1 MIPYFSQPDLRVG
14 PLTIHAFGVLV
25 ACAVLVGA
33 EIVRRRAAVQG
44 VSDGA
49 IQRFL
54 SWVLVG
60 GFVGAHLVDRLIYF
74 PRETLAD
81 PLSLLRFWESLS
93 SFGGFVGGSLGAA
106 LFLRR
111 HTARG
116 SAWLY
121 IDSFAYAFPFGWIL
135 GRAGCFVAY
144 DHPGRATTF
153 VLGQAYKDG
162 VVRHNLGLDE
172 AIYTVLIA
180 VLFFVLG
187 RRPSPPG
194 FFLAGGG
201 LSETHR
207 RSLLRP
213 DARTVWLCRVAAG
226 RRRDPGAW
234 PPFRDNE
241 GLTLST
247 ATGSAGTGRRSRQDA
262 DEEEPQPGGDH
273 PLAALAQEP
282 LGAGR
287 SMWMP
292 S

>member
-172 AIYTVLIA
+172 AIYTAFIA
-180 VLFFVLG
+180 ALFFVLG
-187 RRPSPPG
+187 RRPRPPG
-194 FFLAGGG
+194 FFLAAFMI
-201 LSETHR
+201 LY
-207 RSLLRP
+207 
-213 DARTVWLCRVAAG
+213 A
-226 RRRDPGAW
+226 
-234 PPFRDNE
+234 PFRFGADFLRIIDVRYH
-241 GLTLST
+241 GLTPGQYGCAALLL
-247 ATGSAGTGRRSRQDA
+247 AGAAILVFGRRSKTTK
-262 DEEEPQPGGDH
+262 G
-273 PLAALAQEP
+273 
-282 LGAGR
+282 
-287 SMWMP
+287 
-292 S
+292 

>member
-1 MIPYFSQPDLRVG
+1 MIPYLSQPELGFG

-44 VSDGA
+44 VPEGA

-60 GFVGAHLVDRLIYF
+60 GFVGAHLVDRVIYF

-81 PLSLLRFWESLS
+81 PLSLVRFWESLS
-93 SFGGFVGGSLGAA
+93 SFGGFAGGSLGAA

-111 HTARG
+111 HAARV
-116 SAWLY
+116 SAWRY
-121 IDSFAYAFPFGWIL
+121 IDSFAYAFPFGWLL

-144 DHPGRATTF
+144 DHPGRSTTF

-180 VLFFVLG
+180 ALFVVLG
-187 RRPSPPG
+187 RRPRRPG
-194 FFLAGGG
+194 FFLG
-201 LSETHR
+201 LFM
-207 RSLLRP
+207 LLY
-213 DARTVWLCRVAAG
+213 A
-226 RRRDPGAW
+226 
-234 PPFRDNE
+234 PFRFAADFLRIVDVRYL
-241 GLTLST
+241 GLT
-247 ATGSAGTGRRSRQDA
+247 
-262 DEEEPQPGGDH
+262 PGQYGCIGMALIGVAILRVRH
-273 PLAALAQEP
+273 PRDGGALTSQ
-282 LGAGR
+282 LH
-287 SMWMP
+287 
-292 S
+292 